1 MNKLLLSAYNLKWN
15 PFAPNVPLE
24 GLWKNASLVNF
35 CQRLEHLSQEGGFA
49 LVTGEPGLG
58 KSVAL
63 RLLQA
68 HLNQQRDLKV
78 AVLTRPQASLA
89 DFYRELGEVFGVQ
102 LSPHNRWAGTK
113 VLRERWQAHLDAS
126 LFRPVLLL
134 DEAQEMLPV
143 VLNELRLLCSSKL
156 DSHLLLTCVLAGDGR
171 LSERF
176 RSEDL
181 LPLGSRV
188 RVRLGLGRASAEH
201 LRQCLL
207 HALTQAGNPRLM
219 TPELMVTLCEHALGN
234 LRVLMNMA
242 GDLLAA
248 GLQRE
253 LPQLDEKLYLELF
266 APAPTEGAKA
276 QASARRR

>member
-1 MNKLLLSAYNLKWN
+1 VNKLLLSAYNLKWN

-49 LVTGEPGLG
+49 LVTGEPGMG

-134 DEAQEMLPV
+134 DEAQEMLPT

-188 RVRLGLGRASAEH
+188 RVRLGLERASAEQ

-219 TPELMVTLCEHALGN
+219 TPELMATLCEHALGN

-266 APAPTEGAKA
+266 APPFPEGAKA